1 MELLTEHEAA
11 ALAKVHPR
19 TIRRLIDKGI
29 LPAVNY
35 GMGSKKIYR
44 INAAD
49 LGTVQPVA
57 KPAGPQRRQRRNPVV
72 NDFLREPDPYVRGGV
87 LV

>member
-19 TIRRLIDKGI
+19 TIRRLIDRGMLAAI
-29 LPAVNY
+29 NF

-44 INAAD
+44 IKPED
-49 LGTVQPVA
+49 LGSVQPVA
-57 KPAGPQRRQRRNPVV
+57 KPAGPQRRQRRQLVST
-72 NDFLREPDPYVRGGV
+72 FAREPAPYVPH
-87 LV
+87 

>member
-19 TIRRLIDKGI
+19 TIRRLIDRGI

-57 KPAGPQRRQRRNPVV
+57 KPAGPQRRQRRVTPAVSV
-72 NDFLREPDPYVRGGV
+72 APWPPV